1 MKLQVVVAAL
11 GVTAAALLATS
22 CADMNKPAAAKAPA
36 ARVANTGQGENL
48 DTIKKLPDW
57 SGVWG
62 PRLFSAPKPGDPPPA
77 PRPGPPQFTPAY
89 AAKFAAY
96 QKQQDERKK
105 KGSKYGGG
113 FVTEVANCAP
123 YGLPESMNLP
133 YPIEFLFTPGRVTI
147 AIEVDSI
154 VRRIYT
160 DGRKLPEDPDPMYQ
174 GSSVGHWEG
183 DTLVVDT
190 VGINAATDPIVGIK
204 GHGPDLRI
212 NEKMRLITPDILE
225 ITTTL
230 TDPEMLTAPYTT
242 ISTYERHRD
251 WAIMEYLCAQ
261 NNRDGVDAKGNP
273 TFNLDRKPG
282 E

>member
-1 MKLQVVVAAL
+1 MKLQVVVAGL
-11 GVTAAALLATS
+11 GMAVAAMLLTS
-22 CADMNKPAAAKAPA
+22 CADMSKPAAAKAPP
-36 ARVANTGQGENL
+36 ARVVNTAQGESW
-48 DTIKKLPDW
+48 DAIKKLPDW
-57 SGVWG
+57 SGVWS
-62 PRLFSAPKPGDPPPA
+62 PRTFSARKPGDPPVA
-77 PRPGPPQFTPAY
+77 PPPSPPQFTPAY

-96 QKQQDERKK
+96 QKQQDDRKK
-105 KGSKYGGG
+105 KGSKYGAG
-113 FVTEVANCAP
+113 FVSQVANCAP
-123 YGLPESMNLP
+123 YGLPESMHLP
-133 YPIEFLFTPGRVTI
+133 YPIEFLYTPGRVTI

-183 DTLVVDT
+183 DTLIVDT
-190 VGINAATDPIVGIK
+190 VGLNPETSPIPGIS

-212 NEKMRLITPDILE
+212 NEHVRLITPDILE

-242 ISTYERHRD
+242 TSTYERHRD
-251 WAIMEYLCAQ
+251 WTIMEYLCAQ
-261 NNRDGVDAKGNP
+261 NNRDGVDANGNP
-273 TFNLDRKPG
+273 TFNLTRKPG